1 MKFLFRTSSVVIVF
15 IAVLSLTGCKSRIS
29 ESKFVNYY
37 IDFVV
42 MQDSLGRDK
51 GSTDKIIDALDKKY
65 GVTRK
70 EYEATIDYYSADTER
85 WELFFNK
92 VIKEA
97 QKREME
103 SPKKP

>member
-1 MKFLFRTSSVVIVF
+1 MKWYIWVAIILVF
-15 IAVLSLTGCKSRIS
+15 AVLLLLTGCKSRIP
-29 ESKFVNYY
+29 ESKFVSYY

-51 GSTDKIIDALDKKY
+51 ASTDKIIDALDKKY
-65 GVTRK
+65 SVTRK

-97 QKREME
+97 QKKEKE
-103 SPKKP
+103 ALKKP

>member
-1 MKFLFRTSSVVIVF
+1 MKILFRVSAVIFVF
-15 IAVLSLTGCKSRIS
+15 IALVSLAGCKPRIS

-65 GVTRK
+65 SVTRK

-97 QKREME
+97 QKREKE
-103 SPKKP
+103 ALKKP